1 MRERR
6 WGRIINLSSVAA
18 QTGGILGPHYAASKA
33 GVLGLTSA
41 YAALLAK
48 EGITV
53 NAIAPA
59 LIETEMTK
67 VNHKAHPDLIPVGR
81 MGTVEE
87 TAEVVVMLARN
98 GYVTGQTI
106 NVNGGWYMS
115 QVGETDLAPAK
126 RRTTA
131 YLSFIP
137 LRGGLTMTAGTDDE
151 KPAQSRDDQDPP
163 RRYARSCNSRSASC
177 SLHCA
182 HLSSPS
188 IWSPQSLRCAP
199 HRKAIARLVRAPERN
214 QPDRVWTHL
223 HRILWS
229 HTGLYLAA
237 PTVNTASPSIVDW
250 NLSRWRPNRA
260 FSTGP
265 AERP

>member
-33 GVLGLTSA
+33 GVLGLTRA

-115 QVGETDLAPAK
+115 
-126 RRTTA
+126 
-131 YLSFIP
+131 
-137 LRGGLTMTAGTDDE
+137 
-151 KPAQSRDDQDPP
+151 
-163 RRYARSCNSRSASC
+163 
-177 SLHCA
+177 
-182 HLSSPS
+182 
-188 IWSPQSLRCAP
+188 
-199 HRKAIARLVRAPERN
+199 
-214 QPDRVWTHL
+214 
-223 HRILWS
+223 
-229 HTGLYLAA
+229 
-237 PTVNTASPSIVDW
+237 
-250 NLSRWRPNRA
+250 
-260 FSTGP
+260 
-265 AERP
+265 